1 MKKNRWNVPLGR
13 DCFRKLWLMSK
24 MLMVL
29 MFSISMN
36 VSATLYSQNKA
47 VTLCM
52 KGATLEEV
60 IQALKFQ
67 TDYGFFY
74 DAGSKEIKQAKDIN
88 INVVNMLL
96 EDVLQQ
102 VLKGTNLTYSIVN
115 DVVIINAKNQTVSQ
129 DSVSKEYVLTGRIVD
144 AKNVPLL
151 GVTVRLENTN
161 LGTAT
166 DVNGLFT
173 FRLPIKQ
180 GSLICSFVGFEKKE
194 VAFRLPCDTLKI
206 VLEESFANLDEVV
219 VRAYGTQ
226 KKRETISAISSVKA
240 EEMKELPS
248 ASIAS
253 MLQGRLA
260 GVNIIQ
266 QSGAPG
272 SAAVIAVRGFNS
284 LFVNGASDG
293 QPLWV
298 VDGVPMHSFVSPVT
312 GTNTL
317 ADLDPSLIESVEVL
331 KDAAAASIYG
341 SRAGN
346 GVILVTTKKGKI
358 GKATF
363 TANVSYSLSQ
373 LAEYPT
379 QTGGRMERWL
389 DLMQLKNHKK
399 AGEDTYGDSKWYF
412 PNSYESV
419 YFPDE
424 YGGRFVGSYDAF
436 WGDSQASSAAMD
448 FMLQDSL
455 DPYYNNSTNW
465 WKYAFH
471 TGKVLNANISA
482 SGGSERIRYMVGL
495 GYYDEKG
502 IMINSQ
508 YSRVNLM
515 SNITANLHSKLKM
528 DTRIYLAY
536 IDKTMNG
543 NTSGSRMKFEGL
555 SIDPKTQS
563 TYLSAT
569 KELEDAWMQQLNGK
583 KDRTDDYRAMVS
595 SFLEYNVIKG
605 LDVSAS
611 INIDFSQANQNMFT
625 PSYLDVNYH
634 ENKSEGAIDKQI
646 MLSTEELIHYQTS
659 IKNVHNFD
667 ILLGFNAN
675 KEQSFAIS
683 GWGLKGPSDDIFY
696 YNPDKAP
703 DVVDR
708 GWAGVSKYES
718 TRSYRSDF
726 KEKRMMSYFG
736 RLGYNYKQR
745 YLFEATF
752 RRDGSS
758 TFGEGNRWANFP
770 SFALGW
776 TFSEESFIK
785 NWTGHWLDWGKI
797 RFSYGT
803 SGQVFSDAYLAHGL
817 MSLGTVPFL
826 GNTGVT
832 AEQSISPELTW
843 EKTEQY
849 DVGLDF
855 DMFNYR
861 INLKLDYYYKYT
873 KALMYEVF
881 LPGALSPFASRMEN
895 AMEVSN
901 EGLEIELQAD
911 IFRESAVSWRT
922 KFNFAT
928 NRNKFEKSYSGKD
941 MKDLVIGRPLYGLY
955 VYAHNGFYAN
965 EDEVPR
971 YYELDGTQVYTGGV
985 TIKSPASGQVGNYNI
1000 KDFNNDN
1007 TPDLYYAGSPIPK
1020 AHGGWI
1026 NEFTWKGFDLN
1037 ILFNYTLGRKII
1049 NARVANSFKTDLSPA
1064 TKMFDYKKLK
1074 RWTLTEQNPNS
1085 SEWGKNIMYELD
1097 SNIEKVHSVSLK
1109 QLTLGYNLPTN
1120 LATKAGLSGV
1130 RLFVTGENLFY
1141 LSNYSEGNPEV
1152 INVYDGI
1159 DKGDQYPIPRKWTLG
1174 LTLNF

>member
-1 MKKNRWNVPLGR
+1 MKKTN
-13 DCFRKLWLMSK
+13 DCVRFLTKFKQIWIIMKLCLVFIVCFVCVGYGNTTAQDQRVTLDLNNASLSELFNQIHSQTGLRFLYNSAHLSEINQVNIHVNQEK
-24 MLMVL
+24 VGSVL
-29 MFSISMN
+29 DRVFKGSLLAYECNGEVILIMQKQPQAIRVKGFVYDIKKQPIPG
-36 VSATLYSQNKA
+36 VTVKVVGLAIGSATDSQGWFAFDLPLQKGSLEFSCIGYQKQIVEFTNKSD
-47 VTLCM
+47 TLHIQL
-52 KGATLEEV
+52 LEEV
-60 IQALKFQ
+60 
-67 TDYGFFY
+67 
-74 DAGSKEIKQAKDIN
+74 S
-88 INVVNMLL
+88 
-96 EDVLQQ
+96 
-102 VLKGTNLTYSIVN
+102 
-115 DVVIINAKNQTVSQ
+115 
-129 DSVSKEYVLTGRIVD
+129 
-144 AKNVPLL
+144 
-151 GVTVRLENTN
+151 
-161 LGTAT
+161 
-166 DVNGLFT
+166 
-173 FRLPIKQ
+173 
-180 GSLICSFVGFEKKE
+180 
-194 VAFRLPCDTLKI
+194 
-206 VLEESFANLDEVV
+206 NLDEVV

-240 EEMKELPS
+240 EEMKELPA
-248 ASIAS
+248 ASVAS

-260 GVNIIQ
+260 GVNIVQ

-389 DLMQLKNHKK
+389 DLMQLRNEKK
-399 AGEDTYGDSKWYF
+399 TGIDEYGDSQLYF

-419 YFPDE
+419 YIPDE
-424 YGGRFVGSYDAF
+424 DGGRYVGSFDAF
-436 WGDSQASSAAMD
+436 WGNSQSNSAMMD

-528 DTRIYLAY
+528 DTRVYLAY

-555 SIDPKTQS
+555 TVDPKKQN

-569 KELEDAWMQQLNGK
+569 KELENAWMQQVNGQ

-611 INIDFSQANQNMFT
+611 VNVDFSQGNQNLFT
-625 PSYLDVNYH
+625 PSYLDVHYK
-634 ENKSEGAIDKQI
+634 ENRSEGAINRQI
-646 MLSTEELIHYQTS
+646 MLSTEELIHYQNS
-659 IKNVHNFD
+659 IKDVHNFD

-703 DVVDR
+703 EVVDR
-708 GWAGVSKYES
+708 GWGGVSKWES

-736 RLGYNYKQR
+736 RLGYNYKQK

-776 TFSEESFIK
+776 TFSEEPFIK
-785 NWTGHWLDWGKI
+785 NWAGHWLNWGKI

-881 LPGALSPFASRMEN
+881 LPGAQSPFASRMEN

-955 VYAHNGFYAN
+955 VYAHNGFYAS

-971 YYELDGTQVYTGGV
+971 YYKLDGTEVYTGGV

-1007 TPDLYYAGSPIPK
+1007 TPDLYYAGSPLPK

-1026 NEFTWKGFDLN
+1026 NEISWKGFDLN

-1049 NARVANSFKTDLSPA
+1049 NARVAQSFKEAPS
-1064 TKMFDYKKLK
+1064 TKMFDYRDIN
-1074 RWTLTEQNPNS
+1074 RWTSIEKNPNLP
-1085 SEWGKNIMYELD
+1085 EWGKKIIYDLD

-1130 RLFVTGENLFY
+1130 RLFLTGENLFY

-1152 INVYDGI
+1152 INLYDGI